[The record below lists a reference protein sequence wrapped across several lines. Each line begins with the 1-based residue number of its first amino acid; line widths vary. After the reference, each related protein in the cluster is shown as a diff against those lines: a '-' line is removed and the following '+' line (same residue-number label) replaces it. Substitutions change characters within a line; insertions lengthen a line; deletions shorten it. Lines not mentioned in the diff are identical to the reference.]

1 MYPIRT
7 QIQDMVVE
15 FLPPATRDRG
25 ALIVYADGMPSVP
38 SKSRVLRYWSKRG
51 YWVAHP
57 RYRGTWE
64 SGGSFLSHDPTDD
77 IIDTIHAFCNDTL
90 ISAYD
95 GTEYAP
101 CITRSIVIGSS
112 FGGAVALLA
121 SLHDTVDRVVALSPV
136 IDWSREIDSPIEPLA
151 HMCTFLRRGFG
162 EAYRFLDTDWEKLG
176 HDVQFFN
183 PIHHIS
189 SYDPHKLFIMH
200 AKDDM
205 IVSYEAVCAFLES
218 VSCRH
223 RILRRGGHL
232 SSTVSIKPVLGMQ
245 IRRFITS

>member
-7 QIQDMVVE
+7 SIEDMVVE

-25 ALIVYADGMPSVP
+25 VLIVYADGMPSVP
-38 SKSRVLRYWSKRG
+38 SKSRALHYWSRRG
-51 YWVAHP
+51 YWVVHS

-77 IIDTIHAFCNDTL
+77 ILDTIHAFRKDTL

-95 GTEYAP
+95 DTVYTP
-101 CITRSIVIGSS
+101 RITRSIVIGSS

-121 SLHDTVDRVVALSPV
+121 SLHDVVDRAVALSPV
-136 IDWSREIDSPIEPLA
+136 IDWSRELDNPIESLDR
-151 HMCTFLRRGFG
+151 MYTFLRRGFG
-162 EAYRFLDTDWEKLG
+162 EAYRFSDTDWEKLG
-176 HDVQFFN
+176 HDTQFFN

-189 SYDPHKLFIMH
+189 AYDPRKLFIMH

-205 IVSYEAVCAFLES
+205 IVSYEAVSTFLAS
-218 VSCRH
+218 VPCRH
-223 RILRRGGHL
+223 RLLRRGGHL
-232 SSTVSIKPVLGMQ
+232 SNSLSIAPFSGRH